1 MMTALSGSIHLRG
14 EKYVKTRSMNLG
26 YDDSSGDLTSWDKS
40 YVWHPF
46 TFLPEWLDEGNEI
59 PIIVDGDGPYLI
71 DHDGRRLI
79 DGNSSIWCNVHGH
92 SHPLINE
99 AIQEQVARFAHT
111 SFLGYAHPPGILLS
125 RKLIEDYLGKWGYQ
139 WVFFS
144 ESGSNAVEVALR
156 MVLQWQ
162 HLDGQAQRKRIVAF
176 RRSYHGDSLGS
187 ASATGLTTFRLFIG
201 DAGYEVI
208 HVERPEDLWNLE
220 KSSEVAALITEPI
233 VAGAAGMIPWP
244 AGFQEK
250 CRQWCDETGALLIHD
265 EVMSGFGR
273 TGKMFG
279 FEHEGVAGDILI
291 LGKGLSGGV
300 SPLSATITNHRVFER
315 FASVTKREDSLLY
328 GHSYSGH
335 AIGCAAALAS
345 LEIFEKENVLERLK
359 PSIEELALRLEEIST
374 MPEVIT
380 THRTGFVTSI
390 EVRDS
395 DQSQNQN
402 YGATMG
408 RRVAED
414 CWNRGLA
421 TRAIGNYVILV
432 LPLCASPALVK
443 ESIDIIR
450 EAIIAVYGT
459 SM

>member
-1 MMTALSGSIHLRG
+1 
-14 EKYVKTRSMNLG
+14 MNLG
-26 YDDSSGDLTSWDKS
+26 YEYSGGDLARWDKT

-46 TFLPEWLDEGNEI
+46 TFLPEWLDEGHDI
-59 PIIVDGDGPYLI
+59 PLIVDGEGPYLI
-71 DHDGRRLI
+71 DREGRRLI

-92 SHPLINE
+92 GHPLINE
-99 AIQEQVARFAHT
+99 AIAEQVSRFAHT

-125 RKLIEDYLGKWGYQ
+125 RKLIEDHLGKWGYQ
-139 WVFFS
+139 RVFFS

-156 MVLQWQ
+156 MALQWQ
-162 HLDGQAQRKRIVAF
+162 HLDGQEQRKRIVAF

-201 DAGYEVI
+201 EAGYEVI
-208 HVERPEDLWNLE
+208 HVESPEDLWKLE
-220 KSSEVAALITEPI
+220 TPSEVAALITEPI

-244 AGFQEK
+244 DGFQAK
-250 CRQWCDETGALLIHD
+250 CRRWCDENGALLIHD

-279 FEHEGVAGDILI
+279 FEHEEVAGDILV

-300 SPLSATITNHRVFER
+300 SPLSATITNHRVFEK
-315 FASVTKREDSLLY
+315 FASVSKREDSLLY

-335 AIGCAAALAS
+335 AVGCAAALAS
-345 LEIFEKENVLERLK
+345 LEIFEKENVLERLA
-359 PSIEELALRLEEIST
+359 PSIEALAGKLDEISRL
-374 MPEVIT
+374 PEVVA
-380 THRTGFVTSI
+380 THRTGFVSSI

-395 DQSQNQN
+395 DQSENRN

-414 CWNRGLA
+414 CWRRGLA

-432 LPLCASPALVK
+432 LPLCATAALVGESVDIIE
-443 ESIDIIR
+443 ESI
-450 EAIIAVYGT
+450 AAVYG
-459 SM
+459 MPE